1 MNAPEELMTREDVCR
16 VLKCGEVKI
25 SQLIRDGQ
33 LGYVRV
39 GKSKRFTAEQ
49 VRAFIADSTVR
60 TQGH

>member
-1 MNAPEELMTREDVCR
+1 MTREDVCR